1 MTLSTWI
8 MRVGAKL
15 IGLPVAVAVVLFAV
29 SNRHLVDIAL
39 WPFSGGLAMPVY
51 LVTLLALL
59 LGLVLGAV
67 AMWLSAGRLR
77 RRARRAERT
86 AKSLGRDLALA
97 ESGQD
102 APAR

>member
-1 MTLSTWI
+1 MTLSTRI

-15 IGLPVAVAVVLFAV
+15 IGLPVTFTVVLFAV
-29 SNRHLVDIAL
+29 SNRHFVDIAL
-39 WPFSGGLAMPVY
+39 WPFSGGLSMPVY

-59 LGLVLGAV
+59 LGFALGAV

-77 RRARRAERT
+77 RRARRAERK
-86 AKSLGRDLALA
+86 AKSLRRDLALA
-97 ESGQD
+97 QNGQD

>member
-8 MRVGAKL
+8 MRVGAKF
-15 IGLPVAVAVVLFAV
+15 IGLPMAVAVVLFAV

-39 WPFSGGLAMPVY
+39 WPLSGGLAMPVY

-59 LGLVLGAV
+59 LGFVLGAV

-86 AKSLGRDLALA
+86 AKLLGHDLALA
-97 ESGQD
+97 QNGQD